1 MLLLLLLLLTCIVI
15 ARMGSVHEAL
25 GNALWQGIPDK
36 GVVRACSYGV
46 DEGMQ

>member
-25 GNALWQGIPDK
+25 GKQGIPDK